1 MAAVSRRRRPQGH
14 AERHGGRDAL
24 LAGSGLRRLPGG
36 YGGQSGEKR
45 PGQPGHH
52 RSVAES
58 SRVSGC
64 GIPGS
69 GHGLRVGRAG
79 KVPARGV
86 PYGLSAPLRPLPLQ
100 RPVPVRGALFLRPG
114 RGRRVGLRGK
124 VSGEPGAGREGRPDL
139 HSLRQPRH
147 DPPRKA
153 RGGGREEVGLC
164 LPADHARRAVHLLR
178 RRDWY
183 ALRGGAD
190 QRGGRL

>member
-1 MAAVSRRRRPQGH
+1 MCGRDSVWEAPENMGCLRGISQRDGSCAINFFTCQPALNYGYYNRTRPWQQSPDDEGPK
-14 AERHGGRDAL
+14 ATLNAMMDVDAL
-24 LAGSGLRRLPGG
+24 LAGTGLRRLPGG

-52 RSVAES
+52 RPVAES

-86 PYGLSAPLRPLPLQ
+86 PYGLSAPLRPIPLQ

-114 RGRRVGLRGK
+114 RGRRVAPSWKSIWRAG
-124 VSGEPGAGREGRPDL
+124 SGQGRT
-139 HSLRQPRH
+139 
-147 DPPRKA
+147 A
-153 RGGGREEVGLC
+153 
-164 LPADHARRAVHLLR
+164 
-178 RRDWY
+178 
-183 ALRGGAD
+183 
-190 QRGGRL
+190 